1 MAIKIT
7 VKAGAHD
14 RKNAP
19 IAVALEAD
27 VAPGSYALYDGTG
40 EIPCQVIEC
49 DGKKQ
54 ALFVIANLAANTE
67 AVYTL
72 GEAKSFENALELK
85 FNNSKKFDP
94 ECIDVFAH
102 GKLFTTLHYGDA
114 WTRPF
119 LHPVIGPSGS
129 NVTRTYPLVLDLPG
143 ETRDHHH
150 QKSFWTAWGD
160 LSVNGVEHDDNWSES
175 WNGHGSILCKSCDII
190 EAGPVRGKI
199 LMQLDWLSKD
209 GIKVMEETR
218 TYTFYLLNDNEQAVD
233 LKVAFK
239 ATEGDVTFGDTKEGG
254 ICAIRVASSMDA
266 TGKGTIVNSY
276 GAVGESETWGKRA
289 EWCDYYGP
297 VKDGSIAG
305 ITIMDNPDNFRF
317 PTYWHVRN
325 YGLMTANPFGT
336 SYFYNDKAK
345 DGSYTIKKDA
355 LFVFQYRVF
364 IHSGSTAEATVG
376 NRYHDYINPAAAT
389 ATVEA

>member
-1 MAIKIT
+1 
-7 VKAGAHD
+7 
-14 RKNAP
+14 
-19 IAVALEAD
+19 
-27 VAPGSYALYDGTG
+27 
-40 EIPCQVIEC
+40 
-49 DGKKQ
+49 
-54 ALFVIANLAANTE
+54 
-67 AVYTL
+67 
-72 GEAKSFENALELK
+72 
-85 FNNSKKFDP
+85 
-94 ECIDVFAH
+94 
-102 GKLFTTLHYGDA
+102 
-114 WTRPF
+114 
-119 LHPVIGPSGS
+119 
-129 NVTRTYPLVLDLPG
+129 
-143 ETRDHHH
+143 
-150 QKSFWTAWGD
+150 
-160 LSVNGVEHDDNWSES
+160 
-175 WNGHGSILCKSCDII
+175 
-190 EAGPVRGKI
+190 
-199 LMQLDWLSKD
+199 
-209 GIKVMEETR
+209 
-218 TYTFYLLNDNEQAVD
+218 
-233 LKVAFK
+233 
-239 ATEGDVTFGDTKEGG
+239 
-254 ICAIRVASSMDA
+254 MDA